1 MKNPLAAWPKD
12 FSNVLVNVYYSIIYL
27 DGLGC
32 AILAFISAKLNP
44 LKVGLS
50 EL

>member
-1 MKNPLAAWPKD
+1 MAKG
-12 FSNVLVNVYYSIIYL
+12 FFTVLVNVYYTIIYL

-44 LKVGLS
+44 LKVGLF